1 MQGKEVCR
9 MIFDGC
15 HFEYGEFLSYK
26 HNLVFAHL
34 DTSADNRIQGDISYR
49 YLIDKR
55 NQRRYEVC
63 PDYASS
69 YFEADVEIVTE
80 DSRRLAANEQKDI
93 CKALFGR
100 RGFERLYLSM
110 ADDPWAKTYRYENS
124 DLKRYYLRC
133 RFLNPSVIEDDSG
146 GVIGYKC
153 HMSCDSLM
161 FWEDLTTRSYAIS
174 NLTQEDICEITVTV
188 DTDLEEYIYP
198 AVTINVGSTG
208 GEIQITNIS
217 DSETRVTRFI
227 SLPANDRIIMNG
239 EHCYVDPEHYGLF
252 AGSNFLRLLS
262 GENRIRIAGNVRSMT
277 LEYSARRWM

>member
-1 MQGKEVCR
+1 

-49 YLIDKR
+49 YLSDKR

-110 ADDPWAKTYRYENS
+110 ADDPWAKTYRYNNN

-133 RFLNPSVIEDDSG
+133 RFLSPSVIEDASG
-146 GVIGYKC
+146 GVIGYRC

-161 FWEDLTTRSYAIS
+161 FWEDLTSVRFAVGHSAP
-174 NLTQEDICEITVTV
+174 EDISEITVTV
-188 DTDLEEYIYP
+188 DTDLEEYVYP
-198 AVTINVGSTG
+198 TVTVTTGSIG
-208 GEIQITNIS
+208 GEVQIINTTDNSGRI
-217 DSETRVTRFI
+217 TRFVE
-227 SLPANDRIIMNG
+227 LPADAQIVMDG
-239 EHCYVDPEHYGLF
+239 ALCYVSQEYYGKF
-252 AGSNFLRLLS
+252 AGGNFIRLLN
-262 GENRIRIAGNVRSMT
+262 GENRMRISGDVRSVT
-277 LEYSARRWM
+277 VEYSARRWM